1 MKKEKTTFG
10 TNSCITITQCQIC
23 ANPHLELILSLGYIP
38 PVSTSQEINKSKG
51 QMHYPAPILYCPKCH
66 LVQIGVIVDP
76 KILFQP
82 EYTYT
87 SSTTRILRENFMELY
102 KESSSLI
109 TMGKQDLIVDV
120 GSNDGNLLN
129 NFKNNHRVLGIT
141 PENEGKTAIKK
152 GIPTII
158 DFFNAPVVKN
168 VIKKY
173 GKAKVITATNVFAH
187 IEDVNSV
194 VKNIL
199 TLLSTNGVF
208 ISESHYVMPL
218 LKNLQYDTMYHEHL
232 RYYSLHS
239 LKYLLEQ
246 HGLEVFHAKEIPT
259 HGGSIRVY
267 ASRKGKYPIKD
278 SVAQI
283 LKEEEKLISDK
294 KLFAT
299 FRDRVISSKL
309 KLYSILHAIRK
320 SKKKV
325 YGISAPARS
334 TTLIHYTG
342 LDENLLECVL
352 EIAGSNKIGKYIPG
366 KLIPIYEE
374 GKLIKDQPDY
384 ALLLS
389 WHIAKELMP
398 KLKKSGYKGDFI
410 IPLPSPKIVKNKDV
424 V

>member
-10 TNSCITITQCQIC
+10 TNSSISITECQIC
-23 ANPHLELILSLGYIP
+23 ANSNLELILSLGYIP
-38 PVSTSQEINKSKG
+38 PVSTSYEINKSKG
-51 QMHYPAPILYCPKCH
+51 QMHYPTPIFYCPNCH

-109 TMGKQDLIVDV
+109 NISKKDLVVDI
-120 GSNDGNLLN
+120 GSNDGNLLS
-129 NFKNNHRVLGIT
+129 NFKDNHKVLGIT

-158 DFFNAPVVKN
+158 DFFNAPVVAN
-168 VIKKY
+168 VIKKH
-173 GKAKVITATNVFAH
+173 GKAKVVTATNVFAH
-187 IEDVNSV
+187 IEDVNTV

-199 TLLSTNGVF
+199 SLLTPDGVF
-208 ISESHYVMPL
+208 ISESHYVIPL
-218 LKNLQYDTMYHEHL
+218 LKTVQYDTMYHEHL

-239 LKYLLEQ
+239 LQFLLEK
-246 HGLEVFHAKEIPT
+246 HNLEIFHAKYIPT

-278 SVAQI
+278 SVKKI
-283 LKEEEKLISDK
+283 LQDEKEHISDK
-294 KLFAT
+294 KTFAT
-299 FRDRVISSKL
+299 FRQRVISSKL
-309 KLYSILHAIRK
+309 QLYTILGKIRK
-320 SKKKV
+320 SKKRV

-342 LDENLLECVL
+342 LDENLLECIV
-352 EIAGSNKIGKYIPG
+352 EVAGSNKIGKYVPG
-366 KLIPIYEE
+366 TLIPIFEE
-374 GKLIKDQPDY
+374 AKLMKDQPEY

-398 KLKKSGYKGDFI
+398 KLKKFGFKGDFI
-410 IPLPSPKIVKNKDV
+410 VPLPTPKIVKNKNV
-424 V
+424 

>member
-1 MKKEKTTFG
+1 MKKVQVTFG
-10 TNSCITITQCQIC
+10 TNASISITQCQIC
-23 ANPHLELILSLGYIP
+23 ANPDLELILSLGYIP
-38 PVSTSQEINKSKG
+38 PVSTSLEIKKEKG
-51 QMHYPAPILYCPKCH
+51 QMHYPTNILYCPKCH

-87 SSTTRILRENFMELY
+87 SSTTKILRENFMELY
-102 KESSSLI
+102 KESTSLI
-109 TMGKQDLIVDV
+109 TLSKNDLIVDI
-120 GSNDGNLLN
+120 GSNDGNLLSN
-129 NFKNNHRVLGIT
+129 YKDNHRVLGIT

-158 DFFNAPVVKN
+158 DFFNTPVVKK

-173 GKAKVITATNVFAH
+173 GKAKVVTATNVFAH
-187 IEDVNSV
+187 IEDVNTV

-199 TLLSTNGVF
+199 RLLKTDGVF
-208 ISESHYVMPL
+208 ISESHYVIPL
-218 LKNLQYDTMYHEHL
+218 IETVQYDTMYHEHL

-239 LKYLLEQ
+239 LQFLLEK
-246 HGLEVFHAKEIPT
+246 HGLEIFHAKKIPT

-267 ASRKGKYPIKD
+267 ASRKGKYPIKN
-278 SVAQI
+278 SVKSI
-283 LKEEEKLISDK
+283 LQEEKPLTSDR
-294 KLFAT
+294 KLFT
-299 FRDRVISSKL
+299 IFRERVISSKL
-309 KLYSILHAIRK
+309 KLYSILHTI
-320 SKKKV
+320 KKNKKNV

-342 LDENLLECVL
+342 LDENILECVL

-366 KLIPIYEE
+366 TLIPIYEE
-374 GKLIKDQPDY
+374 GKLMKDQPDY

-398 KLKKSGYKGDFI
+398 KLKKFGYKGDFI
-410 IPLPSPKIVKNKDV
+410 VPLPTPKIVKNKAV
-424 V
+424 

>member
-1 MKKEKTTFG
+1 MKKVKTTFG
-10 TNSCITITQCQIC
+10 TNSSITINECQIC
-23 ANPHLELILSLGYIP
+23 ADPHLETILSLGYIP
-38 PVSTSQEINKSKG
+38 PVSTSQEINKSQG
-51 QMHYPAPILYCPKCH
+51 QMHYPTPVLYCPKCH

-76 KILFQP
+76 KILFLP

-109 TMGKQDLIVDV
+109 DINKQDLVIDI
-120 GSNDGNLLN
+120 GSNDGNLLS
-129 NFKNNHRVLGIT
+129 NFKDNHRVLGIT

-158 DFFNAPVVKN
+158 DFFNTPVVKI
-168 VIKKY
+168 VIKKH
-173 GKAKVITATNVFAH
+173 GKAKIITATNVFAH
-187 IEDVNSV
+187 IEDVNTV

-199 TLLSTNGVF
+199 SLLQTDGVF

-218 LKNLQYDTMYHEHL
+218 IKTLQYDTMYHEHL

-239 LKYLLEQ
+239 LQYLLNL
-246 HGLEVFHAKEIPT
+246 HGLEIFHAKQIPT

-267 ASRKGKYPIKD
+267 ASRKGKYPIRD
-278 SVAQI
+278 SVAKI
-283 LKEEEKLISDK
+283 LQDEKELILDK
-294 KLFAT
+294 KLFST
-299 FRDRVISSKL
+299 FKDRVVTSKL
-309 KLYSILHAIRK
+309 QLYEILNSIK
-320 SKKKV
+320 KGKKKV

-352 EIAGSNKIGKYIPG
+352 EVTGSNKIGKYIPG
-366 KLIPIYEE
+366 TLIPIFEE
-374 GKLIKDQPDY
+374 SKLIKDQPEY

-389 WHIAKELMP
+389 WHIAEELMP
-398 KLKKSGYKGDFI
+398 KLKKAGYKGDFI
-410 IPLPSPKIVKNKDV
+410 VPLPTPKIVKNKDI
-424 V
+424 

>member
-1 MKKEKTTFG
+1 MKKVKVSFG
-10 TNSCITITQCQIC
+10 TNSSIAVTQCQIC
-23 ANPHLELILSLGYIP
+23 ASPHLESILSLGYIP

-51 QMHYPAPILYCPKCH
+51 QMYYPANILYCQRCH
-66 LVQIGVIVDP
+66 LVQIGIIVDP

-109 TMGKQDLIVDV
+109 SLNKQDLVIDI
-120 GSNDGNLLN
+120 GSNDGNLLS
-129 NFKNNHRVLGIT
+129 NFKDNHRVLGIT

-158 DFFNAPVVKN
+158 DFFNTPVVKN

-173 GKAKVITATNVFAH
+173 GRAKIVTATNVFAH
-187 IEDVNSV
+187 IEDVNTV

-199 TLLSTNGVF
+199 SLLTTSGVF

-218 LKNLQYDTMYHEHL
+218 LKNVQYDTMYHEHL

-239 LKYLLEQ
+239 LKFLLET
-246 HGLEVFHAKEIPT
+246 HGLEIFHAKQIPT

-267 ASRKGKYPIKD
+267 ASRKGKYTVLD
-278 SVAQI
+278 SVKRI
-283 LKEEEKLISDK
+283 LEEEKKLISDK
-294 KLFAT
+294 KIFAT
-299 FRDRVISSKL
+299 FKDRVISSKL
-309 KLYSILHAIRK
+309 QLYVILNNIRK
-320 SKKKV
+320 SNKKV

-366 KLIPIYEE
+366 TLIPIYEE
-374 GKLIKDQPDY
+374 DKLIKGQPDY

-398 KLKKSGYKGDFI
+398 KLKKSGFKGDFI
-410 IPLPSPKIVKNKDV
+410 IPLPTPKIVKNKEV
-424 V
+424 

>member
-1 MKKEKTTFG
+1 MKKTKVTFG
-10 TNSCITITQCQIC
+10 TNSSISITECQIC
-23 ANPHLELILSLGYIP
+23 SNPNLELILSLGYIP
-38 PVSTSQEINKSKG
+38 PVSTSQEINKAKG
-51 QMHYPAPILYCPKCH
+51 QMHYPTNILYCPRCH

-87 SSTTRILRENFMELY
+87 SSTTRILRENFIELY

-109 TMGKQDLIVDV
+109 SISKKDLVVDI
-120 GSNDGNLLN
+120 GSNDGNLLQ
-129 NFKNNHRVLGIT
+129 NFKGNHRVLGIT

-158 DFFNAPVVKN
+158 DFFTTPVVKN
-168 VIKKY
+168 VIKEY
-173 GKAKVITATNVFAH
+173 GKAKIITATNVFAH

-194 VKNIL
+194 VENIL
-199 TLLSTNGVF
+199 NLLETDGVF

-218 LKNLQYDTMYHEHL
+218 LKNVQYDTMYHEHL

-239 LKYLLEQ
+239 LQFLLEK
-246 HGLEVFHAKEIPT
+246 HGLEIFYTKLIPT

-267 ASRKGKYPIKD
+267 ASRKGKYPVRG
-278 SVAQI
+278 SVKNI
-283 LKEEEKLISDK
+283 LQDEKELISNK

-309 KLYSILHAIRK
+309 QLYAILNSIRK
-320 SKKKV
+320 NKKKV

-342 LDENLLECVL
+342 LDENILECVL

-366 KLIPIYEE
+366 TLIPIFEE
-374 GKLIKDQPDY
+374 GKLMKDQPNY

-398 KLKKSGYKGDFI
+398 KLKRFGFKGDFI
-410 IPLPSPKIVKNKDV
+410 VPLPTPKIVKNKEV
-424 V
+424 

>member
-1 MKKEKTTFG
+1 MKKTKVTFG
-10 TNSCITITQCQIC
+10 TNSSVSIAGCQIC
-23 ANPHLELILSLGYIP
+23 ANPNLELILSLGYIP
-38 PVSTSQEINKSKG
+38 PVSTSQEINKATG
-51 QMHYPAPILYCPKCH
+51 QMYYPTNFFYCPKCH
-66 LVQIGVIVDP
+66 LVQIGIIVDP

-102 KESSSLI
+102 EECTNLIPLGKE
-109 TMGKQDLIVDV
+109 DLVVDI
-120 GSNDGNLLN
+120 GSNDGNLLS

-158 DFFNAPVVKN
+158 DFFNAPVVAN

-173 GKAKVITATNVFAH
+173 GKAKIVTATNVFAH
-187 IEDVNSV
+187 IEDVNTV

-199 TLLSTNGVF
+199 SLLTTDGVF
-208 ISESHYVMPL
+208 ISESHYVIPL
-218 LKNLQYDTMYHEHL
+218 LETVQYDTMYHEHL
-232 RYYSLHS
+232 RYYTLHS
-239 LKYLLEQ
+239 IQFLLEK
-246 HGLEVFHAKEIPT
+246 HGLEIFHAKQIPT

-267 ASRKGKYPIKD
+267 ASRKGKYPIRD
-278 SVAQI
+278 SVKRI
-283 LKEEEKLISDK
+283 LQDEKKHISDK
-294 KLFAT
+294 KMFTT
-299 FRDRVISSKL
+299 FRERVISSKL
-309 KLYSILHAIRK
+309 ELYAILNRI
-320 SKKKV
+320 KKNNKKI

-342 LDENLLECVL
+342 LDENILECVV

-366 KLIPIYEE
+366 TLIPIFEE
-374 GKLIKDQPDY
+374 RKLMKDQPDY

-398 KLKKSGYKGDFI
+398 KLKKFGFKGDFI
-410 IPLPSPKIVKNKDV
+410 IPLPTPKIVRNKDI
-424 V
+424 

>member
-1 MKKEKTTFG
+1 MKKTKTTFG
-10 TNSCITITQCQIC
+10 TNSSISITECQIC
-23 ANPHLELILSLGYIP
+23 ANPNLELILSLGYIP
-38 PVSTSQEINKSKG
+38 PVSTSYEINKSKG
-51 QMHYPAPILYCPKCH
+51 QMHYPTPIFYCPKCH

-76 KILFQP
+76 KVLFQP

-109 TMGKQDLIVDV
+109 SINKQDLVVDI
-120 GSNDGNLLN
+120 GSNDGNLLS
-129 NFKNNHRVLGIT
+129 NFKDNHKVLGIT

-158 DFFNAPVVKN
+158 DFFNAPVVAN

-173 GKAKVITATNVFAH
+173 GKAKVVTATNVFAH
-187 IEDVNSV
+187 IENVNSV
-194 VKNIL
+194 VQNIL
-199 TLLSTNGVF
+199 SLLTPDGVF
-208 ISESHYVMPL
+208 ISESHYVIPL
-218 LKNLQYDTMYHEHL
+218 LKTIQYDTMYHEHL

-239 LKYLLEQ
+239 LQFLLEK
-246 HGLEVFHAKEIPT
+246 HNLEIFHAKYIPT

-278 SVAQI
+278 SVKKI
-283 LKEEEKLISDK
+283 LQDEKEHILDK
-294 KLFAT
+294 KTFST
-299 FRDRVISSKL
+299 FRQRVISSKIQ
-309 KLYSILHAIRK
+309 LYKILNKIRK
-320 SKKKV
+320 NKKRV

-342 LDENLLECVL
+342 LDENLLECIV
-352 EIAGSNKIGKYIPG
+352 EVAGSNKIGKYVPG
-366 KLIPIYEE
+366 TLIPIFEE
-374 GKLIKDQPDY
+374 AKLMKDQPDY

-398 KLKKSGYKGDFI
+398 KLKKFGFKGDFI
-410 IPLPSPKIVKNKDV
+410 IPLPTPKIVKNKNV
-424 V
+424 